1 MAPKTAQEDDT
12 LPSHVDELLT
22 HVQRNLDPGQI
33 DTHFVNENM
42 RHANAIDLIDWEE
55 LEPATLDRFD
65 QVLPFEREDKI
76 LAY

>member
-1 MAPKTAQEDDT
+1 M
-12 LPSHVDELLT
+12 
-22 HVQRNLDPGQI
+22 QRNLDPGQI